1 MRYVIVLV
9 LGIILGGGGAIY
21 FLGTP
26 RAHSLPG
33 TAVQPP
39 PAGGDGPGTVVM
51 ALDDKFFDQVLGSIF
66 RDLGS
71 PSFQLSRNE
80 SAPTALPTSSDSPMR
95 NAVFQS
101 GCTNTIKL
109 LPEGDNVKTRVQ
121 FAGGKILLPLVFSGS
136 YNLLGNCMQFKGW
149 AQTNIQLSFEQSQQT
164 VYGQLNVEGVNLE
177 GVAPVANSFVTVFVQ
192 NAINQRLN
200 PLELLRAPQ
209 LVPVIP
215 VRASGGVLKAEVK
228 DVRAEVLEGS
238 LRLHVTYD
246 FKGQREG

>member
-9 LGIILGGGGAIY
+9 LGIIVGSGGAIY
-21 FLGTP
+21 LLGTP
-26 RAHSLPG
+26 RAHALPG
-33 TAVQPP
+33 TAVQA
-39 PAGGDGPGTVVM
+39 PAPGGDAPGTAVV

-71 PSFQLSRNE
+71 PSFQLSQNE
-80 SAPTALPTSSDSPMR
+80 NATTESPDSPLR
-95 NAVFQS
+95 PVVFQS
-101 GCTNTIKL
+101 GCTNSIKL
-109 LPEGDNVKTRVQ
+109 LPESDNVKTRVQ
-121 FAGGKILLPLVFSGS
+121 FAGGKISLPLAFSGS

-149 AQTNIQLSFEQSQQT
+149 AQTNIQLSFDQPKQT
-164 VYGQLNVEGVNLE
+164 VYGQLNIEGVNLE

-192 NAINQRLN
+192 NAINQRVN

-215 VRASGGVLKAEVK
+215 VKAGSGVVKAEVK
-228 DVRAEVLEGS
+228 DVRAEVLDGS
-238 LRLHVTYD
+238 LRLHITYD